1 LPIDRTS
8 CSYAYRPGRR
18 DEKKEV
24 IVKINQDFT
33 MSVETILFLKQRKNS
48 DYLQASEIA
57 KALNFS
63 VGYLQKVIQMLSRQ
77 GIVECKRGRIGGVR
91 IRAGMVTLLDL
102 WKATCGDLDSADPT
116 LAVMKRPLKAFAD
129 SMSMVVLYSR
139 K

>member
-1 LPIDRTS
+1 M
-8 CSYAYRPGRR
+8 
-18 DEKKEV
+18 
-24 IVKINQDFT
+24 KINQDFT
-33 MSVETILFLKQRKNS
+33 MSVETILYLKQRKNS

-91 IRAGMVTLLDL
+91 IRARMVTLLDL
-102 WKATCGDLDSADPT
+102 WKATCGELDSADPG
-116 LAVMKRPLKAFAD
+116 LDIMKKPLKAFSD
-129 SMSMVVLYSR
+129 SMNGIVLYSR

>member
-1 LPIDRTS
+1 MPIDRTS
-8 CSYAYRPGRR
+8 CSHADRHGQC

-24 IVKINQDFT
+24 IVRINQDFV
-33 MSVETILFLKQRKNS
+33 MSVETILLLKKRKNS

-91 IRAGMVTLLDL
+91 IRARIVTLLDL
-102 WKATCGDLDSADPT
+102 WKATCGDLDYSEPSPAI
-116 LAVMKRPLKAFAD
+116 MKKPLQTFAN
-129 SMSMVVLYSR
+129 SMSKVVIYR
-139 K
+139 KK

>member
-1 LPIDRTS
+1 M
-8 CSYAYRPGRR
+8 
-18 DEKKEV
+18 
-24 IVKINQDFT
+24 KINQDFT

-91 IRAGMVTLLDL
+91 IRARMVTLLDL
-102 WKATCGDLDSADPT
+102 WKATCGDLDSEDPG

-129 SMSMVVLYSR
+129 SMSKVVLYSR

>member
-1 LPIDRTS
+1 MDRTN
-8 CSYAYRPGRR
+8 CSHADRPGQR

-24 IVKINQDFT
+24 IVRINQDFA
-33 MSVETILFLKQRKNS
+33 MSVETILFLKKRKNS

-91 IRAGMVTLLDL
+91 IRARMVT
-102 WKATCGDLDSADPT
+102 ATCGDLDYSEPSPAI
-116 LAVMKRPLKAFAD
+116 MKKPLQTFAN
-129 SMSMVVLYSR
+129 SMSKVVIYR
-139 K
+139 KK

>member
-1 LPIDRTS
+1 MR
-8 CSYAYRPGRR
+8 
-18 DEKKEV
+18 
-24 IVKINQDFT
+24 INQDFA
-33 MSVETILFLKQRKNS
+33 MSVETILFLNKRNKS

-91 IRAGMVTLLDL
+91 VRARTVTLLDL
-102 WKATCGDLDSADPT
+102 WEATCGDLNYSEPS
-116 LAVMKRPLKAFAD
+116 LAIMSKPLQAFAN
-129 SMSMVVLYSR
+129 SMSKIVIYR

>member
-1 LPIDRTS
+1 MLRTN
-8 CSYAYRPGRR
+8 CSYADRTGQRDEK

-33 MSVETILFLKQRKNS
+33 MSVETILFLKQRKDS

-63 VGYLQKVIQMLSRQ
+63 VGYLQKVIQMPSRQ

-102 WKATCGDLDSADPT
+102 WKATCGDLDSANPGM
-116 LAVMKRPLKAFAD
+116 AVMKSPLKAFAD
-129 SMSMVVLYSR
+129 SMSGIVLYS